1 MAGSSDLS
9 SVSDQLQSL
18 IEAFDRLSE
27 GEQREFAAEVLR
39 RTCSLQWPALDDETV
54 DRLADESF
62 VEYDTREA
70 ADGRG

>member
-1 MAGSSDLS
+1 MAGSNELS
-9 SVSDQLQSL
+9 PVSDQLQSL

-27 GEQREFAAEVLR
+27 GEQQEFAAGVLR
-39 RTCSLQWPALDDETV
+39 RTRSVHAPALDDETI

-62 VEYDTREA
+62 VEYDIREA